1 MAQHKKKGMCFRQG
15 AYSQKSNTNWLI
27 QALALIAMFVAVVVP
42 AAYSTG
48 LWSIETLLPVF
59 IAGVYIC
66 MMYAI
71 LAKFEKENLYNIIV
85 LIVILLLVFWGRDL
99 FIDGLSI
106 VWNKIGNTY
115 TASTGIV
122 IPDIKPSVADTGNQ
136 LGQLMFL
143 AVTGV
148 VTALICCFITTHLL
162 ILSGVFPFGLI
173 MAEVICFDTD
183 IPFYLWG
190 LVSAAALFLVIYS
203 CWKSNKLTSAVLAG
217 WTLCAAVTAAIAA
230 GIILSGFDNEI
241 LALSQRTEKIIH
253 EKRYETQYT
262 TLPEGNLK
270 NYTATDSIAQQ
281 ALSVSMSVPQQLYL
295 RGFAGAVF
303 EDDVW
308 TSLDTKTLAE
318 NEELLYWFNLNGY
331 NPNTQFAEASKSG
344 AFEENKVTV
353 HNTGACS
360 KYMYVPFSLKNG
372 EYIDSEDLNADSI
385 AGNGQRA
392 YTYTTVSCGKESISV
407 TLQQLQKSNEE
418 NILSYRKS
426 ESAYRN
432 FVYDNYLQVPES
444 IINLYGEF
452 WDNLA
457 LKYNSADNLTIQQ
470 AQECALLFL
479 SHCFPEGG
487 TPDDMEL
494 PLKQADG
501 TSYQYATVAA
511 LTLRYFG
518 IPSRYAEGYV
528 ITEDMALAAQ
538 PDSFITV
545 DGSCTRAWVEV
556 YQDGIGWIPMD
567 LTPGLGEFTEEQLE
581 NLNAAGLKDNSDPD
595 AKEGEELEENPE
607 DSEDTPSSAGGFMVR
622 VLENIKKTVSLLF
635 LLLVVFIILIYI
647 RRKIIIEKK
656 MKLFNSED
664 INDSVTWIYADIAK
678 LLEQMGF
685 CRGNGSM
692 TEMYEDLK
700 YRYGR
705 EYADE
710 FMEATVLN
718 ARAMFSSKLL
728 EENQRAVTLKFRT
741 DTLEQLKSG
750 TKWMKQQWI
759 KWFHCLY

>member
-1 MAQHKKKGMCFRQG
+1 MAQHNKKGMCFRQG

-27 QALALIAMFVAVVVP
+27 QALALIAMFMAVTVP

-48 LWSIETLLPVF
+48 LWSAEALLPVF
-59 IAGVYIC
+59 IAGIYIC
-66 MMYAI
+66 IMYAI

-85 LIVILLLVFWGRDL
+85 LAVILLLVFLGRNL
-99 FIDGLSI
+99 FIEGLSI

-122 IPDIKPSVADTGNQ
+122 IPDIKFSGADAGNPM
-136 LGQLMFL
+136 GKIMFL
-143 AVTGV
+143 AVAGV
-148 VTALICCFITTHLL
+148 VTALICCIITAHLP
-162 ILSGVFPFGLI
+162 ILSGVLPFGLI
-173 MAEVICFDTD
+173 MAEVLCFDTD
-183 IPFYLWG
+183 IPIYLWV
-190 LVSAAALFLVIYS
+190 LVSAAAMFLVIYS
-203 CWKSNKLTSAVLAG
+203 CWKNNKLTSAILAG
-217 WTLCAAVTAAIAA
+217 WTLCAAVTAVIAA
-230 GIILSGFDNEI
+230 GIILSGFNDEI
-241 LALSQRTEKIIH
+241 LGLSQRTEKIIH
-253 EKRYETQYT
+253 EKKYETQYT

-270 NYTATDSIAQQ
+270 NYAQTDSAAQQ
-281 ALSVSMSVPQQLYL
+281 ALSVSMSVPQQMYL
-295 RGFAGAVF
+295 RGFSGAVF

-308 TSLDTKTLAE
+308 TALDTKTLAE
-318 NEELLYWFNLNGY
+318 NEQLLYWFNLNGY
-331 NPNTQFAEASKSG
+331 NPNTQFAEASKSSV
-344 AFEENKVTV
+344 FEENKVTV

-372 EYIDSEDLNADSI
+372 EYIDPEDLNADSI
-385 AGNGQRA
+385 AGNGLRA
-392 YTYTTVSCGKESISV
+392 YTYTTVSCEKESIPEV
-407 TLQQLQKSNEE
+407 LQQLQKSNEE
-418 NILSYRKS
+418 EILTYRKS

-432 FVYDNYLQVPES
+432 FIYANYLQVPES
-444 IINLYGEF
+444 ITNLYGEF

-457 LKYNSADNLTIQQ
+457 SKYNSTENLTIQQ
-470 AQECALLFL
+470 GQECALLFL
-479 SHCFPEGG
+479 SHCFPETG

-494 PLKQADG
+494 PLEQADG

-518 IPSRYAEGYV
+518 IPSRYVEGYV
-528 ITEDMALAAQ
+528 ISEDMALASQ

-595 AKEGEELEENPE
+595 AKEGEELEENPK
-607 DSEDTPSSAGGFMVR
+607 DTEDTPSSAGGFMVR
-622 VLENIKKTVSLLF
+622 VLESVKKTAALLF
-635 LLLVVFIILIYI
+635 LVLVIFVILIYI

-656 MKLFNSED
+656 IKLFNSEN

-692 TEMYEDLK
+692 TELYEDLK

-710 FMEATVLN
+710 FMEATFLN
-718 ARAMFSSKLL
+718 ASAMFSSKLL
-728 EENQRAVTLKFRT
+728 DEKQREVTLNFRT
-741 DTLEQLKSG
+741 DTLEQLKSS
-750 TKWMKQQWI
+750 TKWTKQQWI